1 MLVRTLLGIDLLV
14 ALAVWPSR
22 GRAPRRRRPTFR
34 VIQWD
39 FTRICQIYD
48 FGWGGRPIPS
58 NYRVLTP
65 PLPSFRAAVRA
76 KSQLARHGRC
86 SI

>member
-1 MLVRTLLGIDLLV
+1 MKHWHRALLAAAAAFLVTSP
-14 ALAVWPSR
+14 AQA
-22 GRAPRRRRPTFR
+22 APDFR

-65 PLPSFRAAVRA
+65 RLPSFSAALRA
-76 KSQLARHGRC
+76 KNRLARHGRC